1 MFCSYNV
8 SVETHPFLFPE
19 TKNMTSPNNPHY
31 VAGLQEIINAF
42 KQLDDPRMVNKNDHR
57 LIDIIVIAVCAVIA
71 GADGPTAIGQWAKIH
86 QDNLKRYLK
95 LPNGI
100 PSHDTFGRI
109 LKRIQPA
116 AFQKCFVE
124 WIESLRD
131 KNGELREHIAIDGKE
146 IRGSRKNNLGALH
159 IVSAWSTE
167 NGIALGQI
175 AAEEKS
181 NEITAIPE
189 LLDQIDVSGCVV
201 TIDAIAT
208 QKKIVQ
214 KIINKNA
221 DYVIAVKG
229 NQQKLYDAVQ
239 SLFESTDLNGRKVSR
254 WMEDEK
260 SHGRME
266 HREYYQMLVGR
277 NFPLRDQWTGLKS
290 VILAVRTHVDKTGKS
305 VAEKRFFISSLGRD
319 GRAAARY
326 VRKHW
331 GIENSLHWIL
341 DMTFREDESQI
352 EDRIL
357 GENLSWIRRFTV
369 TLARAHPAKNSI
381 AGKRRAAAWS
391 FDFLMQL
398 LQCAGK

>member
-1 MFCSYNV
+1 
-8 SVETHPFLFPE
+8 
-19 TKNMTSPNNPHY
+19 MTPSNNPLHA
-31 VAGLQEIINAF
+31 VTLQEIINAF
-42 KQLDDPRMVNKNDHR
+42 KQLDDPRMVNKNDHL

-86 QDNLKRYLK
+86 QENLKHYLK

-100 PSHDTFGRI
+100 PSHDTFGRV
-109 LKRIQPA
+109 LKRIKPL

-124 WIESLRD
+124 WIEALRK
-131 KNGELREHIAIDGKE
+131 KNGELREHIAVDGKE
-146 IRGSRKNNLGALH
+146 VRGSRKNNLGALH

-175 AAEEKS
+175 ATEEKS

-208 QKKIVQ
+208 QKKIVA
-214 KIINKNA
+214 KIIDKDA
-221 DYVIAVKG
+221 DYVIAAKG
-229 NQQKLYDAVQ
+229 NQKKLYEAVQ
-239 SLFESTDLNGRKVSR
+239 SLFENTDLNGRKVSR
-254 WMEDEK
+254 FVEDET
-260 SHGRME
+260 SHGRVE
-266 HREYYQMLVGR
+266 HREYYQMLVG
-277 NFPLRDQWTGLKS
+277 NDFPLRNQWAGLKS
-290 VILAVRTHVDKTGKS
+290 VILVIRTHINKAGKS
-305 VAEKRFFISSLGRD
+305 VTEKRYFISSLGRD

-331 GIENSLHWIL
+331 GIENSLHWVL

-369 TLARAHPAKNSI
+369 TLAKAHPSKMSVV
-381 AGKRRAAAWS
+381 GKRRAAAWS
-391 FDFLMQL
+391 FEFLMEL
-398 LQCAGK
+398 LQYAGK

>member
-1 MFCSYNV
+1 MTRSSN
-8 SVETHPFLFPE
+8 PFHAV
-19 TKNMTSPNNPHY
+19 TI
-31 VAGLQEIINAF
+31 QEIVNAF
-42 KQLDDPRMVNKNDHR
+42 KQLEDPRMVNKNDHL
-57 LIDIIVIAVCAVIA
+57 LIDIIAIAVCAVIA
-71 GADGPTAIGQWAKIH
+71 GADGPTAIGLWAKSH
-86 QDNLKRYLK
+86 QENLKRYLK

-109 LKRIQPA
+109 LKRIKPL

-124 WIESLRD
+124 WIESLRKKGDEKNKRATIDEKEKSDEKND
-131 KNGELREHIAIDGKE
+131 KLREHIAIDGKE

-175 AAEEKS
+175 ATEEKS

-189 LLDQIDVSGCVV
+189 LLDQIDVSNCVI

-208 QKKIVQ
+208 QKKIVA
-214 KIINKNA
+214 KIIKENA

-229 NQQKLYDAVQ
+229 NQKNLFEAVQ
-239 SLFESTDLNGRKVSR
+239 SLFEIADLTGRKVSR
-254 WMEDEK
+254 FVEDET
-260 SHGRME
+260 SHGRVE
-266 HREYYQMLVGR
+266 HREYYQMLVGKD
-277 NFPLRDQWTGLKS
+277 FPLLDQWTGLKS
-290 VILAVRTHVDKTGKS
+290 VILAVRTHVGKDGKS
-305 VAEKRFFISSLGRD
+305 VTEKRFFISSLGRD

-331 GIENSLHWIL
+331 GIENSLHWVL

-357 GENLSWIRRFTV
+357 GENLSWIRRFT
-369 TLARAHPAKNSI
+369 LAV
-381 AGKRRAAAWS
+381 
-391 FDFLMQL
+391 
-398 LQCAGK
+398 